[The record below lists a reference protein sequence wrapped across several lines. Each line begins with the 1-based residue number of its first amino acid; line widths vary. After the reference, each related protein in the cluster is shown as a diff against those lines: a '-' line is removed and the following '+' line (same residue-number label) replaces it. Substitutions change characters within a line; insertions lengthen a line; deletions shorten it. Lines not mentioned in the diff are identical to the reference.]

1 MTQTAKPHPVI
12 YVPVSNPKQLFL
24 LLHGA
29 SSSPEQL
36 EFLTQAIKQ
45 AFPQAMIILPYGAVS
60 DGNGGYS
67 WFELSGLNESNY
79 VERVQAALPAL
90 IAYIQQ
96 VQAKYGLTGEYTAL
110 AGFDHGATIALEAS
124 LAQPDL
130 AGRVLAFS
138 GCYAQLPGIAPP
150 ATTLHFLHGADD
162 PFIPVADVR
171 SLHGHLADLQGD
183 ATLDIASG
191 VGHEMHEALVE
202 QAIVRL
208 QTCIPLRSWQEAI
221 GSFKEEDSPRAD
233 EDIDLDFGDD
243 EPGKPGPTLH

>member
-1 MTQTAKPHPVI
+1 MTQTAVPNPII
-12 YVPVSNPKQLFL
+12 YVPVSSQPKQLFL

-29 SSSPEQL
+29 SSNPGQL
-36 EFLTQAIKQ
+36 ESLTQAIKR
-45 AFPQAMIILPYGAVS
+45 AFPQALIILPYGTVS
-60 DGNGGYS
+60 DSQDGYS
-67 WFELSGLNESNY
+67 WFDLSGLDESNY
-79 VERVQAALPAL
+79 IERVQAALPAL

-96 VQAKYGLTGEYTAL
+96 VQAKYGLTGEHTAL

-138 GCYAQLPGIAPP
+138 GCYARLPGMAPP
-150 ATTLHFLHGADD
+150 ATTLHFLHGTDD
-162 PFIPVADVR
+162 PFIPVADIR

-202 QAIVRL
+202 QAVVRL
-208 QTCIPLRSWQEAI
+208 QTCIPLRSWQEAL
-221 GSFKEEDSPRAD
+221 GSLKEQGPAAD
-233 EDIDLDFGDD
+233 DDLDLDFDD

>member
-1 MTQTAKPHPVI
+1 MTQTAVPNPII
-12 YVPVSNPKQLFL
+12 YVPVSSQPKQLFL

-29 SSSPEQL
+29 SSNPGQL
-36 EFLTQAIKQ
+36 ESLTQAIKR
-45 AFPQAMIILPYGAVS
+45 AFPQAMIILPYGTVS
-60 DGNGGYS
+60 DSQDGYS
-67 WFELSGLNESNY
+67 WFDLSGLDESNY
-79 VERVQAALPAL
+79 IERVQAALPAL

-96 VQAKYGLTGEYTAL
+96 VQAKYGLTGEHTAL

-138 GCYAQLPGIAPP
+138 GCYAQLPGMAPP

-162 PFIPVADVR
+162 PFIPVADIR

-202 QAIVRL
+202 QAVVRL
-208 QTCIPLRSWQEAI
+208 QTCIPLRSWQEAL
-221 GSFKEEDSPRAD
+221 GSLKEQGPAAD
-233 EDIDLDFGDD
+233 DDLDLDFDD

>member
-1 MTQTAKPHPVI
+1 MTLTAVPNPLI
-12 YVPVSNPKQLFL
+12 YVPASGQPKLLFL

-29 SSSPEQL
+29 AGSPGQL
-36 EFLTQAIKQ
+36 EALTRAIKQ
-45 AFPQAMIILPYGAVS
+45 SFPQAMIILPYGSVC
-60 DGNGGYS
+60 DGPDEYS
-67 WFELSGLNESNY
+67 WFERAGLNEGNY
-79 VERVQAALPAL
+79 VGRVQDALPAL
-90 IAYIQQ
+90 TAYIQQ
-96 VQAKYGLTGEYTAL
+96 VQAKYGLTGEHTAL

-138 GCYAQLPGIAPP
+138 GCYAQLPNMAPP

-162 PFIPVADVR
+162 PFIPANDIR

-191 VGHEMHEALVE
+191 VGHELHEALIE

-208 QTCIPLRSWQEAI
+208 QTCIPLRSWQEAL
-221 GSFKEEDSPRAD
+221 GSLRQENGSAAD
-233 EDIDLDFGDD
+233 EDQDFDD
-243 EPGKPGPTLH
+243 DGCGRPGPTLH